1 MFILK
6 RFIVR
11 LVIGVS
17 VFWHLEVNEYKY
29 FGVFEPS
36 ETLTRDAWETFAC
49 GTTLED
55 EMGEN
60 EVQMENTEQ
69 MQESHASS
77 SDKIDLSLG

>member
-1 MFILK
+1 MK
-6 RFIVR
+6 SFIVR
-11 LVIGVS
+11 LCFDVR
-17 VFWHLEVNEYKY
+17 LEVTEHKY

-36 ETLTRDAWETFAC
+36 ETRTRDACETFAC
-49 GTTLED
+49 VTTLED